1 MHGPVSTQPDYTI
14 VPETPGVY
22 TSPAMCQFMEHEI
35 RRPSKQWITSIIE
48 GNQEQD
54 EVILRTDEF
63 VLLPDTERVNRYWR
77 IQSNA
82 NQARQ
87 ESAGQPRQ
95 ENANGKC
102 SPRRTLNWLSIVHD
116 RAVHTM
122 RDLRGGHIPM
132 LRRML
137 DGCMGAIERETG
149 IPRDQVMAYV
159 HYPPSVYQLHVHFSY
174 PYGQYCHRDAYRIH
188 SLGGIINNLEI
199 DSDYY
204 AKATLY
210 VAVYK
215 QSPHYQALIS
225 TQRNDSP
232 PTKKGGYD
240 CTASADE
247 TPRDPVPV
255 RGVCSKRI
263 EPPAVRL

>member
-1 MHGPVSTQPDYTI
+1 MHGPAPPQTDYTI

-22 TSPAMCQFMEHEI
+22 ASPAVAQFMEHEI

-87 ESAGQPRQ
+87 QAPPPGP
-95 ENANGKC
+95 ENGNSNNRAKT

-122 RDLRGGHIPM
+122 RDLRGHHIPM

-137 DGCMGAIERETG
+137 DGCMQAIERETG

-188 SLGGIINNLEI
+188 SLGAIINNLEI

-215 QSPHYQALIS
+215 QSAHYQALIPA
-225 TQRNDSP
+225 QPNDQP
-232 PTKKGGYD
+232 NEGFTD
-240 CTASADE
+240 
-247 TPRDPVPV
+247 
-255 RGVCSKRI
+255 
-263 EPPAVRL
+263 